1 MLTMVSVMAWKA
13 YELYLELS
21 PLLPVGWLTLAAR
34 QHWVGLLLGCSDEQ
48 MFYTAGD
55 ASRSTRCVI
64 TSLGDGCLGLCCRLL
79 SGASLVCICKK
90 NTLAP
95 REPTT
100 ASYAK
105 PRAYR

>member
-1 MLTMVSVMAWKA
+1 MASA
-13 YELYLELS
+13 FSRSY
-21 PLLPVGWLTLAAR
+21 AAR
-34 QHWVGLLLGCSDEQ
+34 GYLARRRRMVDGVALLVDAGGEAALGGDEQ

-95 REPTT
+95 RSTSKAHPE
-100 ASYAK
+100 SK
-105 PRAYR
+105 PRGCT